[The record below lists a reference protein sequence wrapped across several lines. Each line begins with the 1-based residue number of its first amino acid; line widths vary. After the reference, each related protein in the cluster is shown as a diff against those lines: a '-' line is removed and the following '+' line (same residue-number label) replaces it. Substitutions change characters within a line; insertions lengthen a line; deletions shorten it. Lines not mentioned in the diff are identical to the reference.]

1 MPIIWVTDF
10 QEDIFNGEQ
19 RIRAKIVKC
28 TCHRNNTGQNGMW
41 SSSRFSW
48 DKVDDHTII
57 VKASHGKQPDTT
69 IKIFDK

>member
-1 MPIIWVTDF
+1 MQIIWATDF

-19 RIRAKIVKC
+19 RIRAKIVKR

-57 VKASHGKQPDTT
+57 VKDSHGKQSDTT
-69 IKIFDK
+69 IKIL